1 MNLYSMIKGV
11 LLAVIFLALMVGIL
25 PQQTQLVRMG
35 GSGWFLI
42 GQNVE
47 QTGSCHVTRA
57 S

>member
-47 QTGSCHVTRA
+47 QTGACHVTRA

>member
-25 PQQTQLVRMG
+25 PQQTQLVRIG
-35 GSGWFLI
+35 GNGWFLV

-47 QTGSCHVTRA
+47 QAGSCDVARV

>member
-11 LLAVIFLALMVGIL
+11 LLAVIFLALMVG
-25 PQQTQLVRMG
+25 
-35 GSGWFLI
+35 WFLV

-47 QTGSCHVTRA
+47 QTGSCDVARA

>member
-35 GSGWFLI
+35 GYGWFI
-42 GQNVE
+42 VGQTVE
-47 QTGSCHVTRA
+47 RTGSYHVARA

>member
-1 MNLYSMIKGV
+1 MILYSMINGV

-25 PQQTQLVRMG
+25 PQQTQLIRMG
-35 GSGWFLI
+35 GNGWFLV

-47 QTGSCHVTRA
+47 QTGSCDVARA

>member
-11 LLAVIFLALMVGIL
+11 LLAVIFFALMVGIL

-35 GSGWFLI
+35 GNGWFLV
-42 GQNVE
+42 GQNIE
-47 QTGSCHVTRA
+47 QTGWCDVARA

>member
-25 PQQTQLVRMG
+25 PQKTQLVRMG
-35 GSGWFLI
+35 GNGWFLL
-42 GQNVE
+42 GQNLE
-47 QTGSCHVTRA
+47 QTGSCHVARA